1 MIRSILYFGI
11 LGLVVVSCGGQKDDI
26 KSQGFEAEL
35 VWSDSV
41 VVDSFLELSLAAVDP
56 VDGRMIFKDRSLNH
70 VILTDSKGSILDTL
84 DLKGEAPNQVAFPVE
99 FVFDKGNLIVKDL
112 EAGMSLNFFNEEF
125 KKIKVSPSIA
135 QGMSYLEINPF
146 WVTYSVFQSNGKS
159 LFVGAEPNGMEPG
172 LMTEAWQKAEFYS
185 EAKTGF
191 VYDPEL
197 DSLWRFNAY
206 PDTWEPKKNGLW
218 RGYAFP
224 FVKSLVE
231 DHLIG
236 VLPRIGSQFFLY
248 HWKNSKIVSVGET
261 RLSHPDR
268 NDQLE
273 FDPKDDDFLYPKFSE
288 LKSGRK
294 YFLIQFH
301 TEIPVAVRDDYRAR
315 IPNYRN
321 DPEFNEAFQKYW
333 KYKYILVNHLGE
345 SYPLMNLPI
354 EGTVHHLD
362 QNDVLYIKPKSEVE
376 MDYNVF
382 YRYQIKSR

>member
-1 MIRSILYFGI
+1 MRNTWVIGWAAFWL
-11 LGLVVVSCGGQKDDI
+11 LSCGEEKEVGKQ
-26 KSQGFEAEL
+26 SGFEVEL
-35 VWSDSV
+35 VLIDSV
-41 VVDSFLELSLAAVDP
+41 VVDSFLDLNLAAVDP
-56 VDGRMIFKDRSLNH
+56 IDGRMIFKDRSFNH
-70 VILTDSKGSILDTL
+70 VFLTDSKGSILDTL

-99 FVFDKGNLIVKDL
+99 FVFHKGNLIVKDL
-112 EAGMSLNFFNEEF
+112 EAGMSLNFFNGEF

-135 QGMSYLEINPF
+135 QGFSYIEINPF
-146 WVTYSVFQSNGKS
+146 WVTFSAFQSNGKS
-159 LFVGAEPNGMEPG
+159 LLVGAEPNGMEPG

-185 EAKTGF
+185 EAKTGY

-224 FVKSLVE
+224 YVISLGE
-231 DHLIG
+231 EQLIG
-236 VLPRIGSQFFLY
+236 VLPRVGNQFFLY
-248 HWKNSKIVSVGET
+248 RWENSKMVFLGET

-268 NDQLE
+268 NDQLD
-273 FDPKDDDFLYPKFSE
+273 FDPKDDYFLYPNFSD
-288 LKSGRK
+288 LKSGGK
-294 YFLIQFH
+294 YFFIQFH
-301 TEIPVAVRDDYRAR
+301 TEIPKSVRDEYRAR

-345 SYPLMNLPI
+345 SYPLRNLPI

-362 QNDVLYIKPKSEVE
+362 QNDLLYIKPKSEVE